1 MIHYSFTK
9 DLNLPYEAV
18 VEKVMEALKEEGF
31 GTLTEIDG
39 KVKLKEKLGV
49 DSRKYLILGACN
61 PRNAFMSILAEEN
74 IGLTIPCS
82 VIVYEKADKTAIS
95 VLRPTLAMEM
105 IDNPDLRKIAETVER
120 HLKKAF
126 DAVNEQE

>member
-1 MIHYSFTK
+1 MIHYTFTK
-9 DLNLPYEAV
+9 ELNLPYEAV
-18 VEKVMEALKEEGF
+18 VEKVIEALKGEGF

-39 KVKLKEKLGV
+39 KAKLKEKLGS

-61 PRNAFMSILAEEN
+61 PRNVFMSQAKED
-74 IGLTIPCS
+74 IGLTFPCS
-82 VIVYEKADKTAIS
+82 VIVYEKANKTAIS

-105 IDNPDLRKIAETVER
+105 VDNPDLKEIAETVER
-120 HLKKAF
+120 HLKRAF

>member
-1 MIHYSFTK
+1 MIQYGFSK
-9 DLNLPYEAV
+9 ELNLPYEAV
-18 VEKVMEALKEEGF
+18 VEKVTEALRKEGF

-39 KVKLKEKLGV
+39 KVKLKEKLGSE
-49 DSRKYLILGACN
+49 SRKYLILGACN

-74 IGLTIPCS
+74 IGLTIPCN
-82 VIVYEKADKTAIS
+82 VIVYEKGDKTAIS
-95 VLRPTLAMEM
+95 ILRPTLAMEM

-120 HLKKAF
+120 HLKRAF